1 MSQSPAASST
11 ETATTDAETGV
22 SERADETPADVD
34 TTDLLTLDAP
44 QYLQV
49 TSSPAVNGCLL
60 PISSPS
66 PKRPCQALSTPICNR
81 KIEVRSDSGGDIGGG
96 GY

>member
-1 MSQSPAASST
+1 MSQSPASSST

-22 SERADETPADVD
+22 SERADAEKPADVD

-49 TSSPAVNGCLL
+49 TSSPAVNGGA
-60 PISSPS
+60 SYKVGS
-66 PKRPCQALSTPICNR
+66 
-81 KIEVRSDSGGDIGGG
+81 
-96 GY
+96 